1 MALCVALT
9 IFQHLIDGFHNR
21 NLRLHVG
28 HLLASIPIV
37 PHALAGKSRDSLRV
51 GKLASFGPPWPQ
63 WATALPD
70 THPAVSH
77 PEQTGR
83 TVRPASPM
91 LCPSKRPAKT

>member
-37 PHALAGKSRDSLRV
+37 PHALAGKSRDSLR
-51 GKLASFGPPWPQ
+51 
-63 WATALPD
+63 
-70 THPAVSH
+70 THPPTA
-77 PEQTGR
+77 TWAR
-83 TVRPASPM
+83 M
-91 LCPSKRPAKT
+91 LARRFGQRSGTPK